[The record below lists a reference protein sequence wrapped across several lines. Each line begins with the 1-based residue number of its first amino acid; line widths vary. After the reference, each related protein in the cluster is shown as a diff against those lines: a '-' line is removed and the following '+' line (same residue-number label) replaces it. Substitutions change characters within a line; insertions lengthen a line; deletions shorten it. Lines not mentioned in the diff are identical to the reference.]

1 MPPLRTFMQSTRTQV
16 MRWKALLPAICI
28 LCSCSQSDTVLI
40 EPKAGADD
48 LESMLLNDALNR
60 LSPEERKVFDKVGGV
75 RGFIF
80 HGQKLRCVVIVTVR
94 QDVMKNIAD
103 PAFCYQKKTNHY
115 AGRL

>member
-1 MPPLRTFMQSTRTQV
+1 MTRSRTVHRHRGLS
-16 MRWKALLPAICI
+16 
-28 LCSCSQSDTVLI
+28 

-48 LESMLLNDALNR
+48 LESLLLNDALNR
-60 LSPEERKVFDKVGGV
+60 LSPKERKVFDEIGGV

-94 QDVMKNIAD
+94 QDVMMHMPD
-103 PAFCYQKKTNHY
+103 PAFCYRKKTNHY